1 MSNTALAKTFVWS
14 WFVLCLT
21 LLTVCLALY
30 LKPHTIDS
38 PHQRELDNSSI
49 SSTVAAPASTTEIVD
64 LSTVIAVDCDLEMT
78 QGVATSASVRHCFD
92 QLLQTKQP
100 IGALNQALER
110 GRITELNRESR
121 RTTDAKQLLQI
132 QQQLQQVWTQYTQY
146 HAALLALSQ
155 AKDTEEHAFAIASLR
170 QQHFNTAQSLGL
182 FGAETPMIQF
192 RLDQQQILHDS
203 ALTPVAKAEQLAQ
216 LFAQAPMPKQTLKP
230 LQQDSLRQLQQEL
243 RLTHASAQD
252 VEQVL
257 SFLS

>member
-1 MSNTALAKTFVWS
+1 MDGIMSNTALAKTFVWS

-110 GRITELNRESR
+110 GLTANLSP
-121 RTTDAKQLLQI
+121 QI

-170 QQHFNTAQSLGL
+170 QQHFNTAQRLGL